1 MAAGDRAALADLYD
15 AYAPT
20 LMAVGTRM
28 LGDAREAEDLL
39 HDVFLEAWQAA
50 AQYDPARGSVATWL
64 VLRMRSRTLDRI
76 RSAGRS
82 RTVLTE
88 EPIPV
93 TAHGPNEAGLP
104 ADKIAVQRALDLL
117 PIEQRRVLEL
127 AYFAGLSSSEIASA
141 VGISIGTVKSRTAAG
156 FAKLRA
162 HFSSGGG
169 S

>member
-1 MAAGDRAALADLYD
+1 MASGDRGALADLYD

-20 LMAVGTRM
+20 LMAVGARM
-28 LGDAREAEDLL
+28 LGEVREAEDLL

-50 AQYDPARGSVATWL
+50 AQYDAARGTVATWL

-82 RTVLTE
+82 RTVLKE
-88 EPIPV
+88 DPV
-93 TAHGPNEAGLP
+93 PATLPSHTEAGLP
-104 ADKIAVQRALDLL
+104 ADRIAVQRALDTL

-127 AYFAGLSSSEIASA
+127 AYFQGLSSSEIAEA

-156 FAKLRA
+156 LAKLRA
-162 HFSSGGG
+162 HFAG
-169 S
+169 SAP